1 MNPIYGYMYT
11 RPGNLWKE
19 FDIVKKV
26 SKNQQGY
33 LKDGY
38 EKTGRTLKGVLSVA
52 ENQTAERT
60 KNLWDQDQHS
70 LTHVLALRGRAL
82 VKKGDFL
89 ANGEKMYLVLTTDM
103 EGMSGASSI
112 LYLEER
118 NDLK

>member
-11 RPGNLWKE
+11 RPGNIWKE

-33 LKDGY
+33 LHDSY
-38 EKTGRTLKGVLSVA
+38 EKTGKNLKGILSVA

-60 KNLWDQDQHS
+60 KHLWDQDQHS
-70 LTHVLALRGRAL
+70 LTHVLSLRGRAM
-82 VKKGDFL
+82 VRKGDYL
-89 ANGEKMYLVLTTDM
+89 ACDEKIYLVLTTDT
-103 EGMSGASSI
+103 EGMVGGSSI